1 MLEGV
6 KSTMSFWMLIL
17 KSRRKLGKSF
27 FNKICYKYT
36 HLNYLFYNLSSHMKS
51 LIDNEAVRFGLER
64 TSYGFKENMGW
75 KVEVP
80 VYIEEKKIYD
90 K

>member
-6 KSTMSFWMLIL
+6 KGTMSFWIIIL
-17 KSRRKLGKSF
+17 KSRRTLGKSF

-36 HLNYLFYNLSSHMKS
+36 LLNYLFNNLSSHMKN

-64 TSYGFKENMGW
+64 TSYVSNHTKPGSTCLSLLDLFL
-75 KVEVP
+75 
-80 VYIEEKKIYD
+80 Y
-90 K
+90 